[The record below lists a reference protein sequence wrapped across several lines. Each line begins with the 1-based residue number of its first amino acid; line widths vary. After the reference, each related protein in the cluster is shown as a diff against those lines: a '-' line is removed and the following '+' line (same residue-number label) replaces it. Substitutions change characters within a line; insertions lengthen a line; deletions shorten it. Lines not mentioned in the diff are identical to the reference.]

1 MRPTPLRIIINPAA
15 GHEEEVRQAL
25 LTRLN
30 AYEPDGVLPILL
42 RWIRAS
48 FDLELLV
55 AVYDFARVDDLF
67 IDVIRSIEN
76 VADTSSIVLYDGFM
90 FPGGFLMAENAR
102 LINAAFADATV
113 DIHVA
118 PGTDRETFA
127 ALYDLP
133 EADDLHKIMLFKSYT
148 HSKSDFML
156 QLAGYSRETI
166 EHYIQVFVRAIPGI
180 TDTFTTFTFS
190 WAMLIEP
197 EAFTEL
203 QTQFAPL

>member
-1 MRPTPLRIIINPAA
+1 MRPTLLRIIINPAA

-30 AYEPDGVLPILL
+30 AYEHNGVLPILL

-76 VADTSSIVLYDGFM
+76 VADTSSTIMYDGFM
-90 FPGGFLMAENAR
+90 FPGGFLMAENAH
-102 LINAAFADATV
+102 LTQAAFADATV
-113 DIHVA
+113 DIRVA
-118 PGTDRETFA
+118 PGADRETFA

-148 HSKSDFML
+148 HADSDFVL
-156 QLAGYSRETI
+156 HLGGYNRETI
-166 EHYIQVFVRAIPGI
+166 ESYIQVFVRAVPGV
-180 TDTFTTFTFS
+180 TDTFTTFTFG
-190 WAMLIEP
+190 WAMLIDP
-197 EAFTEL
+197 ESFTEL
-203 QTQFAPL
+203 QAQFAPL